1 MALGIQVDLTIFTVA
16 DDNVKLILKL
26 LSLISIA
33 NNINRLLLIRLQDAV
48 TLHHFPNRLFA
59 LREGSVLGIDLR
71 LVLDFDLVVD
81 ILKNLNVAEV
91 KGVRVN
97 LYDWADRVGIQ
108 LNENWDGVTLKLD
121 PEVDV
126 DRVEDL

>member
-1 MALGIQVDLTIFTVA
+1 LTLGIQVDLTIFTVA

-26 LSLISIA
+26 LGLISIA

-48 TLHHFPNRLFA
+48 ALYHFPNRLFA

-91 KGVRVN
+91 KGISVN
-97 LYDWADRVGIQ
+97 LDDWADRVSIQ
-108 LNENWDGVTLKLD
+108 LNENRDGVTLKLD
-121 PEVDV
+121 PQVDV
-126 DRVEDL
+126 DRVKDL

>member
-1 MALGIQVDLTIFTVA
+1 MTLGIQVDLTIFTVA

-33 NNINRLLLIRLQDAV
+33 NNINRLLLIRLQNAV
-48 TLHHFPNRLFA
+48 ALHYFPNRLFA

-81 ILKNLNVAEV
+81 ILKNLNVAKV
-91 KGVRVN
+91 KGVSVN
-97 LYDWADRVGIQ
+97 LDDWADRVSIQ
-108 LNENWDGVTLKLD
+108 LNENRDGVALKLD
-121 PEVDV
+121 SEVDV